1 MASWTKTSS
10 VLALGA
16 TVAAGGAF
24 YSPATATQLT
34 SLGGTLSTT
43 LNVATGSA
51 VQIAG
56 SIQNATTPPTTG
68 ATVVLLSSTDG
79 GTTWW
84 EIDSASA
91 GIAAGSTL
99 GTPATTGNYPFA
111 FGFVADGNATLALYA
126 YGNISQSVA
135 LFGAGFYGVSFA

>member
-24 YSPATATQLT
+24 YSPATTTQLT

-56 SIQNATTPPTTG
+56 SIQNGTAPTVG
-68 ATVVLLSSTDG
+68 ATVALLSSTDG

-84 EIDSASA
+84 EIDSVST
-91 GIAAGSTL
+91 GIQTGGAI
-99 GTPATTGNYPFA
+99 GTPAASGNYPFG
-111 FGFVADGNATLALYA
+111 FGFIADGNATLAVYA
-126 YGNISQSVA
+126 YGNTGQAVGLNVA
-135 LFGAGFYGVSFA
+135 AFYGVSFS